1 MVAMAEQS
9 RTGRSRTR
17 LTATVTDL
25 EVVEQRA
32 FLIAVAQSKG
42 AVPETQTSLNELAL
56 LTDTAGSDPV
66 DEELV
71 RRERFDPATL
81 IGRGKV
87 DELVSMTKALDID
100 VVIFD
105 NELSPAQQRNLQKLF
120 ECDVVDRV
128 ALILDIFAQH
138 ATSKEGML
146 QVELAQ
152 LRYRLPRLRGRG
164 TEMSRLGG
172 GIGTR
177 GPGETQL
184 ETDRRRILDR
194 IAKLERELKHLAR
207 SRDTRT
213 KARRKSQLPV
223 VSLVGYTNAGKS
235 SMFNLLTDAGVLVED
250 RLFATL
256 DSTIRRVDMPN
267 GTPILVSDTVGF
279 VRNLPHQLVEAFRS
293 TLEEVNQADLL
304 LHIIDAADP
313 NPDRQIAAVHSVLRE
328 IGAADIPEQLVIN
341 KTDVADPVAVT
352 RLLELHANAVA
363 TSAVTGAGVNGLYAA
378 VTERLG
384 ESAEDVDL
392 VIPYDRGDIV
402 ALVHDIG
409 RVGTTD
415 HTDAGTHISAQ
426 VPSTEMHRF
435 AEFIESASNT
445 SN

>member
-1 MVAMAEQS
+1 MAAMAEQS

-42 AVPETQTSLNELAL
+42 AIPETQTSLNELAL

-87 DELVSMTKALDID
+87 EELVSLTKSQDID

-105 NELSPAQQRNLQKLF
+105 NELSPAQQRNLQKMF

-138 ATSKEGML
+138 ASSREGML

-213 KARRKSQLPV
+213 KARRKSRLPV

-235 SMFNLLTDAGVLVED
+235 TMFNAITDAGVLVED

-256 DSTIRRVDMPN
+256 DSTIRRVELAN
-267 GTPILVSDTVGF
+267 GAPILMSDTVGF

-304 LHIIDAADP
+304 LHIIDAADL
-313 NPDRQIAAVHSVLRE
+313 NPDRQIAAVHSVLGE
-328 IGAADIPEQLVIN
+328 IGAADIPEQLVVN
-341 KTDVADPVAVT
+341 KTDVADPVAVA
-352 RLLELHANAVA
+352 RLLELHPGAVA
-363 TSAVTGAGVNGLYAA
+363 TSAVTGAGLDGLSTAMGA
-378 VTERLG
+378 RL
-384 ESAEDVDL
+384 AETTDAIDL
-392 VIPYDRGDIV
+392 VIPYDRGEVV
-402 ALVHDIG
+402 ALVHEIG
-409 RVGTTD
+409 IVTATD
-415 HTDAGTHISAQ
+415 HTDEGTKLSAQ
-426 VPSTEMHRF
+426 VPRTELHRF
-435 AEFIESASNT
+435 TEYASDDPA
-445 SN
+445 

>member
-1 MVAMAEQS
+1 MTEQS
-9 RTGRSRTR
+9 RTGRGRTR

-25 EVVEQRA
+25 EVVQQRA

-42 AVPETQTSLNELAL
+42 SVPETQTSLNELAL
-56 LTDTAGSDPV
+56 LADTAGSEPV

-71 RRERFDPATL
+71 RRERFDAATL
-81 IGRGKV
+81 IGSGKV
-87 DELVSMTKALDID
+87 DELVSLTKAQDID

-105 NELSPAQQRNLQKLF
+105 NELSPAQQRNLQKRF

-194 IAKLERELKHLAR
+194 ISKLERELKHLAR
-207 SRDTRT
+207 SRDTRS
-213 KARRKSQLPV
+213 KARRKSRLPV

-235 SMFNLLTDAGVLVED
+235 TMFNHLTNAGVLVED

-256 DSTIRRVDMPN
+256 DSTIRRLDLPTGV
-267 GTPILVSDTVGF
+267 PILMSDTVGF

-304 LHIIDAADP
+304 LHIIDGADP
-313 NPDRQIAAVHSVLRE
+313 NPERQIAAVRSVLGE
-328 IGAADIPEQLVIN
+328 IGANEIPEQLVIN
-341 KTDVADPVAVT
+341 KTDIADPVAIK
-352 RLLELHANAVA
+352 RLLQLHPDAVA
-363 TSAVTGAGVNGLYAA
+363 TSAVTGDGVADLGEA
-378 VTERLG
+378 VTARL
-384 ESAEDVDL
+384 AETTDEVEL
-392 VIPYDRGDIV
+392 TVPYERGDIV
-402 ALVHDIG
+402 AMIHEIG
-409 RVGTTD
+409 HVIATD
-415 HTDAGTHISAQ
+415 HTDAGTKLTAQ
-426 VPSTEMHRF
+426 IPSTEVHRF
-435 AEFIESASNT
+435 ADFVSDTKS
-445 SN
+445 

>member
-1 MVAMAEQS
+1 MAEQP

-32 FLIAVAQSKG
+32 FLVAVAQSKG
-42 AVPETQTSLNELAL
+42 ALPETQTSLDELAL
-56 LTDTAGSDPV
+56 LTDTAGSNPV
-66 DEELV
+66 DAELV
-71 RRERFDPATL
+71 RRDRFDAATL
-81 IGRGKV
+81 IGSGKAA
-87 DELVSMTKALDID
+87 ELVTATKALDID

-105 NELSPAQQRNLQKLF
+105 NELSPAQQRNLAKMF

-138 ATSKEGML
+138 ASSKEGML

-164 TEMSRLGG
+164 VELSRLGG

-207 SRDTRT
+207 SRDTRA

-235 SMFNLLTDAGVLVED
+235 TMFNHLTNAGVLVED

-256 DSTIRRVDMPN
+256 DSTIRRVDLPS
-267 GTPILVSDTVGF
+267 GTPILMSDTVGF

-304 LHIIDAADP
+304 LHIVDAADP
-313 NPDRQIAAVHSVLRE
+313 NPDRQISAVHSVLAE

-341 KTDVADPVAVT
+341 KTDIADPVAVA
-352 RLLELHANAVA
+352 RLLELHPDAVA
-363 TSAVTGAGVNGLYAA
+363 TSAVTGAGVEDLEVA
-378 VTERLG
+378 VAKRL
-384 ESAEDVDL
+384 AETTDEIAITV
-392 VIPYDRGDIV
+392 PYDRGELV

-409 RVGTTD
+409 NVTTTE
-415 HTDAGTHISAQ
+415 HTDTGTRITAQ
-426 VPSTEMHRF
+426 VPSTELHRF
-435 AEFIESASNT
+435 AKFVDPE
-445 SN
+445 

>member
-1 MVAMAEQS
+1 MAEQS

-42 AVPETQTSLNELAL
+42 AVPEAQTSLDELAL

-66 DEELV
+66 DQELV

-81 IGRGKV
+81 IGQGKV
-87 DELVSMTKALDID
+87 DELVSLTKAQDID

-105 NELSPAQQRNLQKLF
+105 NELSPAQQRNLQKMF
-120 ECDVVDRV
+120 QCDVVDRV

-194 IAKLERELKHLAR
+194 IAKLERELKHIAR
-207 SRDTRT
+207 SHDTRT
-213 KARRKSQLPV
+213 KARRRSRLPV

-235 SMFNLLTDAGVLVED
+235 TMFNLLTDAGVLVED

-256 DSTIRRVDMPN
+256 DSTIRRVDLSN
-267 GTPILVSDTVGF
+267 GSPVLMSDTVGF

-304 LHIIDAADP
+304 LHIVDGADP
-313 NPDRQIAAVHSVLRE
+313 NPDRQIEAVHGVLRE
-328 IGAADIPEQLVIN
+328 IGAGDIPEQLVIN
-341 KTDVADPVAVT
+341 KTDVADPVAIN
-352 RLLELHANAVA
+352 RLLELHPGSVA
-363 TSAVTGAGVNGLYAA
+363 ASAVTGAGTDALANA
-378 VTERLG
+378 VTAIL
-384 ESAEDVDL
+384 AETSDEVDL
-392 VIPYDRGDIV
+392 VIPYDRGDLV
-402 ALVHDIG
+402 ALVHEIG
-409 RVGTTD
+409 RVSATE
-415 HTDAGTHISAQ
+415 HTDSGTRLAAQ
-426 VPSTEMHRF
+426 IPSTELHRF
-435 AEFIESASNT
+435 SDVIADD
-445 SN
+445 

>member
-1 MVAMAEQS
+1 MAEQP

-25 EVVEQRA
+25 EVVQQRA
-32 FLIAVAQSKG
+32 FLVAVAQSKG
-42 AVPETQTSLNELAL
+42 AVPETKISLNELAL

-71 RRERFDPATL
+71 RRDRFDPATL

-87 DELVSMTKALDID
+87 EELVAATKALDID

-105 NELSPAQQRNLQKLF
+105 NELSPAQQRNLAKMF

-138 ATSKEGML
+138 ASSKEGML

-164 TEMSRLGG
+164 VEMSRLGG

-184 ETDRRRILDR
+184 ETDRRRILER

-213 KARRKSQLPV
+213 KARRKSRLPV

-235 SMFNLLTDAGVLVED
+235 TMFNHLTDAGVLVED

-256 DSTIRRVDMPN
+256 DSTIRRVDLPS
-267 GTPILVSDTVGF
+267 GTPILMSDTVGF

-304 LHIIDAADP
+304 LHIVDGADP
-313 NPDRQIAAVHSVLRE
+313 NPDRQISAVHSVLRE

-341 KTDVADPVAVT
+341 KTDVADAVAIR
-352 RLLELHANAVA
+352 RLLELHPDAVA
-363 TSAVTGAGVNGLYAA
+363 TSAVTGAGVDALGVA
-378 VTERLG
+378 VTNRL
-384 ESAEDVDL
+384 AETTDEVVL
-392 VIPYDRGDIV
+392 TIPYDKGEVV

-409 RVGTTD
+409 SVTATEHTETGTRIT
-415 HTDAGTHISAQ
+415 AQ
-426 VPSTEMHRF
+426 VPNTELHRF
-435 AEFIESASNT
+435 AAFADQD
-445 SN
+445 

>member
-1 MVAMAEQS
+1 MAEQS
-9 RTGRSRTR
+9 RTGRGRTR

-25 EVVEQRA
+25 AVVQQRA

-42 AVPETQTSLNELAL
+42 AVLETQTSLNELAL
-56 LTDTAGSDPV
+56 LTDTAGSEPV

-71 RRERFDPATL
+71 RRERFDAATL
-81 IGRGKV
+81 IGSGKV
-87 DELVSMTKALDID
+87 DELVSLTKAQDID

-105 NELSPAQQRNLQKLF
+105 NELSPAQQRNLQQRF

-184 ETDRRRILDR
+184 ETDRRRILER
-194 IAKLERELKHLAR
+194 ISKLERELKHLAR

-213 KARRKSQLPV
+213 KARRKSRLPV

-235 SMFNLLTDAGVLVED
+235 TLFNHLTDAGVLVED

-256 DSTIRRVDMPN
+256 DSTIRRLDLPTGV
-267 GTPILVSDTVGF
+267 PILMSDTVGF

-304 LHIIDAADP
+304 LHIIDGADL
-313 NPDRQIAAVHSVLRE
+313 NPDRQIAAVRSVLGE
-328 IGAADIPEQLVIN
+328 IGASDIPEQLIIN
-341 KTDVADPVAVT
+341 KTDIADPVAIN
-352 RLLELHANAVA
+352 RLLQLHPEAVA
-363 TSAVTGAGVNGLYAA
+363 TSAVTGDGVAELGTA
-378 VTERLG
+378 VTARL
-384 ESAEDVDL
+384 AETTDELELTV
-392 VIPYDRGDIV
+392 PYDRGDMV
-402 ALVHDIG
+402 AMIHEIG
-409 RVGTTD
+409 HVLTTD
-415 HTDAGTHISAQ
+415 HTEAGTKLTAQ
-426 VPSTEMHRF
+426 IPSTEAHRF
-435 AEFIESASNT
+435 AEFVNDAANP
-445 SN
+445 

>member
-1 MVAMAEQS
+1 MAEQS

-32 FLIAVAQSKG
+32 FLIAVAQSKD
-42 AVPETQTSLNELAL
+42 AVPETETSLEELAL

-87 DELVSMTKALDID
+87 QELVALTKAQDID
-100 VVIFD
+100 VVIFN
-105 NELSPAQQRNLQKLF
+105 NELTPAQQRNLQRMF
-120 ECDVVDRV
+120 QCDVVDRV

-152 LRYRLPRLRGRG
+152 LRYRLPRLRGKG

-184 ETDRRRILDR
+184 ETDRRRILER
-194 IAKLERELKHLAR
+194 ISKLERELKHIAR
-207 SRDTRT
+207 SHDTRT
-213 KARRKSQLPV
+213 KARRKSRLPM

-235 SMFNLLTDAGVLVED
+235 TMFNRLTDAGVLVED

-256 DSTIRRVDMPN
+256 DSTIRRVEMP
-267 GTPILVSDTVGF
+267 GGAPILVSDTVGF
-279 VRNLPHQLVEAFRS
+279 VRNLPHMLVEAFRS

-313 NPDRQIAAVHSVLRE
+313 NPDRQISAVHTVLHE
-328 IGAADIPEQLVIN
+328 IGAADVPELLVVN
-341 KTDVADPVAVT
+341 KTDIADPVAVR
-352 RLLELHANAVA
+352 RLLELHPGAVA
-363 TSAVTGAGVNGLYAA
+363 TSAVTGSGIEELATA
-378 VTERLG
+378 VTDRL
-384 ESAEDVDL
+384 ADTTDDVEL
-392 VIPYDRGDIV
+392 VIPYDRGDLV
-402 ALVHDIG
+402 ALLHDIG
-409 RVGTTD
+409 RVSATE
-415 HTDAGTHISAQ
+415 HTDAGTRVSAQ
-426 VPSTEMHRF
+426 VPSTELHRF
-435 AEFIESASNT
+435 AAYVT
-445 SN
+445 D

>member
-1 MVAMAEQS
+1 MAEQP
-9 RTGRSRTR
+9 RKGRSRTR

-32 FLIAVAQSKG
+32 FLIAVAQSKS
-42 AVPETQTSLNELAL
+42 AVPEAQTSLNELAL

-87 DELVSMTKALDID
+87 SELVSMTKALDID

-105 NELSPAQQRNLQKLF
+105 NDLSPAQQRNLQKMF

-164 TEMSRLGG
+164 VEMSRLGG

-194 IAKLERELKHLAR
+194 IAKLEKELKHLAR

-213 KARRKSQLPV
+213 KARRKSRLPV

-235 SMFNLLTDAGVLVED
+235 TMFNLLTDAGVLVED

-256 DSTIRRVDMPN
+256 DSTIRRVDLPN
-267 GTPILVSDTVGF
+267 GSPILISDTVGF

-328 IGAADIPEQLVIN
+328 IGAGDIPEQLVVN
-341 KTDVADPVAVT
+341 KTDVADPVAVN
-352 RLLELHANAVA
+352 RLLELHPSAVA
-363 TSAVTGAGVNGLYAA
+363 TSAVTGAGIDGLAAA
-378 VTERLG
+378 VTERL
-384 ESAEDVDL
+384 AETSDDVDL

-402 ALVHDIG
+402 ALVHEIG
-409 RVGTTD
+409 RVSGTD
-415 HTDAGTHISAQ
+415 HTDSGTLINAQ
-426 VPSTEMHRF
+426 LPSTELHRF
-435 AEFIESASNT
+435 AEFIENGDPA
-445 SN
+445 

>member
-1 MVAMAEQS
+1 MSVMADQS

-32 FLIAVAQSKG
+32 FLIAVATSKD
-42 AVPETQTSLNELAL
+42 AIPETETSLNELAL
-56 LTDTAGSDPV
+56 LADTAGSNPV

-71 RRERFDPATL
+71 RRDRFDPATL
-81 IGRGKV
+81 IGKGKV
-87 DELVSMTKALDID
+87 QELVSLTRAQDID

-105 NELSPAQQRNLQKLF
+105 NELSPAQQRNLQQLF
-120 ECDVVDRV
+120 QCDVVDRV

-152 LRYRLPRLRGRG
+152 SRYRLPRLRGRG

-194 IAKLERELKHLAR
+194 IAKLERELKHLAQ

-213 KARRKSQLPV
+213 KARRKSRLPV

-235 SMFNLLTDAGVLVED
+235 SMFNLITNAGVLVED

-256 DSTIRRVDMPN
+256 DSTIRRVEMEGGSPLL
-267 GTPILVSDTVGF
+267 ISDTVGF

-313 NPDRQIAAVHSVLRE
+313 DPDRQIAAVHSVLRE
-328 IGAADIPEQLVIN
+328 IGAADIPELLVIN
-341 KTDVADPVAVT
+341 KTDIADPVAVH
-352 RLLELHANAVA
+352 RLQALHPGAVA
-363 TSAVTGAGVNGLYAA
+363 TSAVTGSGIQDLAA
-378 VTERLG
+378 AITARLADTTG
-384 ESAEDVDL
+384 DIEL
-392 VIPYDRGDIV
+392 VVPYERGDVV
-402 ALVHDIG
+402 ALLHEIG
-409 RVGTTD
+409 RVSSTE
-415 HTDAGTHISAQ
+415 HTDAGTRVKAQ
-426 VPSTEMHRF
+426 VPSTELHRF
-435 AEFIESASNT
+435 AEFLGT
-445 SN
+445 

>member
-1 MVAMAEQS
+1 MAEQS

-42 AVPETQTSLNELAL
+42 AVPEAQTSLDELAL

-66 DEELV
+66 DQELV

-87 DELVSMTKALDID
+87 EDLVSLTKAQDID

-105 NELSPAQQRNLQKLF
+105 NELSPAQQRNLQKMF
-120 ECDVVDRV
+120 QCDVVDRV

-194 IAKLERELKHLAR
+194 IAKLERELKHIAR
-207 SRDTRT
+207 SHDTRT
-213 KARRKSQLPV
+213 KARRRSRLPV

-235 SMFNLLTDAGVLVED
+235 TMFNLLTDAGVLVED

-256 DSTIRRVDMPN
+256 DSTIRRVDLPN
-267 GTPILVSDTVGF
+267 GSPVLMSDTVGF

-293 TLEEVNQADLL
+293 TLEEVNLADLL
-304 LHIIDAADP
+304 LHIVDGADP
-313 NPDRQIAAVHSVLRE
+313 NPDRQIEAVHSVLRE
-328 IGAADIPEQLVIN
+328 IGAGEIPEQLVIN
-341 KTDVADPVAVT
+341 KTDVADPVAIN
-352 RLLELHANAVA
+352 RLLELHPGSVA
-363 TSAVTGAGVNGLYAA
+363 TSAATGSGADALAGA
-378 VTERLG
+378 VTALL
-384 ESAEDVDL
+384 AETSDEVDL
-392 VIPYDRGDIV
+392 VIPYDRGD
-402 ALVHDIG
+402 LVTLVYDIG
-409 RVGTTD
+409 MVSATEHIDSGTRIT
-415 HTDAGTHISAQ
+415 AQ
-426 VPSTEMHRF
+426 VPSTELHRF
-435 AEFIESASNT
+435 ADFVADV
-445 SN
+445 

>member
-1 MVAMAEQS
+1 MADQS

-32 FLIAVAQSKG
+32 FLIAVAASKD
-42 AVPETQTSLNELAL
+42 AIPEAETSLNELAL
-56 LTDTAGSDPV
+56 LTDTAGSNPV

-71 RRERFDPATL
+71 RRDRFDPATL
-81 IGRGKV
+81 IGKGKV
-87 DELVSMTKALDID
+87 QELVALTRAQDID

-105 NELSPAQQRNLQKLF
+105 NELSPAQQRNLQQLF
-120 ECDVVDRV
+120 QCDVVDRV

-194 IAKLERELKHLAR
+194 IAKLERELKHLAQ

-213 KARRKSQLPV
+213 KARRKSRLPV

-235 SMFNLLTDAGVLVED
+235 TMFNLVTDAGVLVED

-256 DSTIRRVDMPN
+256 DSTIRRVEMDG
-267 GTPILVSDTVGF
+267 GTPLLISDTVGF
-279 VRNLPHQLVEAFRS
+279 VRNLPHQLIEAFRS

-313 NPDRQIAAVHSVLRE
+313 DPDRQIAAVHSVLRE
-328 IGAADIPEQLVIN
+328 IGAADIPELLVIN
-341 KTDVADPVAVT
+341 KTDIADPVALH
-352 RLLELHANAVA
+352 RLQALHPGAVA
-363 TSAVTGAGVNGLYAA
+363 TSALTGSGIEDLAA
-378 VTERLG
+378 AITARLADTTDDI
-384 ESAEDVDL
+384 EL
-392 VIPYDRGDIV
+392 VVPYERGDVV
-402 ALVHDIG
+402 ALLHEIG
-409 RVGTTD
+409 RVSSTE
-415 HTDAGTHISAQ
+415 HTDAGTRVTAQ
-426 VPSTEMHRF
+426 VPSTEIHRF
-435 AEFIESASNT
+435 ADFLDT
-445 SN
+445 

>member
-1 MVAMAEQS
+1 MTDQP

-32 FLIAVAQSKG
+32 FLVAVAQSKG
-42 AVPETQTSLNELAL
+42 ALPETETSLNELAL

-66 DEELV
+66 EAELV
-71 RRERFDPATL
+71 RRDRFDPATL

-105 NELSPAQQRNLQKLF
+105 NELSPAQQRNLAKLF

-164 TEMSRLGG
+164 IEMSRLGG

-194 IAKLERELKHLAR
+194 IAKLERELKHIAR
-207 SRDTRT
+207 SHETRT
-213 KARRKSQLPV
+213 KARRKSRLPI

-235 SMFNLLTDAGVLVED
+235 TMFNHLTDAGVLVED

-256 DSTIRRVDMPN
+256 DSTIRRVDLPS
-267 GTPILVSDTVGF
+267 GSPILMSDTVGF

-304 LHIIDAADP
+304 LHIVDGADP
-313 NPDRQIAAVHSVLRE
+313 NPDRQIKAVHSVLRE
-328 IGAADIPEQLVIN
+328 IGAVDIPEQLVIN
-341 KTDVADPVAVT
+341 KSDAADPVAIK
-352 RLLELHANAVA
+352 RLVELHPGSVA
-363 TSAVTGAGVNGLYAA
+363 TSAITGAGIEELGAA
-378 VTERLG
+378 VTERL
-384 ESAEDVDL
+384 AETTDEVEIT
-392 VIPYDRGDIV
+392 VPYDRGDIV

-409 RVGTTD
+409 NVAATE
-415 HTDAGTHISAQ
+415 HTDSGTKISAQ
-426 VPSTEMHRF
+426 VPSTELHRF
-435 AEFIESASNT
+435 AEFLD
-445 SN
+445 

>member
-1 MVAMAEQS
+1 MAPMAEQS
-9 RTGRSRTR
+9 RTGRGRTR

-25 EVVEQRA
+25 EVVQQRA

-42 AVPETQTSLNELAL
+42 SVPETQTSLNELAL

-71 RRERFDPATL
+71 RRERFDAATL
-81 IGRGKV
+81 IGSGKV
-87 DELVSMTKALDID
+87 QELVSITKAQDID

-105 NELSPAQQRNLQKLF
+105 NELSPAQQRNLQKMF

-207 SRDTRT
+207 SRETRT
-213 KARRKSQLPV
+213 KARRKSRLPV

-235 SMFNLLTDAGVLVED
+235 TVFNAITDAGVLVED

-256 DSTIRRVDMPN
+256 DSTIRRVDLAN
-267 GTPILVSDTVGF
+267 GTPLLLSDTVGF

-304 LHIIDAADP
+304 LHIIDGADP

-328 IGAADIPEQLVIN
+328 IGAVDIPEQLVIN
-341 KTDVADPVAVT
+341 KTDVADPVAVN
-352 RLLELHANAVA
+352 RLLELHPGAVA
-363 TSAVTGAGVNGLYAA
+363 TSAVTGAGLDALSTA
-378 VTERLG
+378 MATRL
-384 ESAEDVDL
+384 AETTDEVDL
-392 VIPYDRGDIV
+392 VIPYDRGDAA
-402 ALVHDIG
+402 ALVHEIG
-409 RVGTTD
+409 RVTATD
-415 HTDAGTHISAQ
+415 HTDEGTKLTAQ
-426 VPSTEMHRF
+426 IPSTELHRF
-435 AEFIESASNT
+435 ANFVEDPE
-445 SN
+445 

>member
-1 MVAMAEQS
+1 MAPMAEQS
-9 RTGRSRTR
+9 RTGRGRTR

-25 EVVEQRA
+25 EVVQQRA

-42 AVPETQTSLNELAL
+42 SVPETQTSLNELAL

-71 RRERFDPATL
+71 RRERFDAATL
-81 IGRGKV
+81 IGSGKV
-87 DELVSMTKALDID
+87 QELVSITKAQDID

-105 NELSPAQQRNLQKLF
+105 NELSPAQQRNLQKMF

-207 SRDTRT
+207 SRETRT
-213 KARRKSQLPV
+213 KARRKSRLPV

-235 SMFNLLTDAGVLVED
+235 TVFNAITDAGVLVED

-256 DSTIRRVDMPN
+256 DSTIRRVDLAN
-267 GTPILVSDTVGF
+267 GTPLLLSDTVGF

-304 LHIIDAADP
+304 LHIIDGADP

-328 IGAADIPEQLVIN
+328 IGAVDIPEQLVIN
-341 KTDVADPVAVT
+341 KTDVADPVAVN
-352 RLLELHANAVA
+352 RLLELHPGAVA
-363 TSAVTGAGVNGLYAA
+363 TSAVTGAGLDALSTA
-378 VTERLG
+378 MATRL
-384 ESAEDVDL
+384 AETTDEVDL
-392 VIPYDRGDIV
+392 VIPYDRGDAA
-402 ALVHDIG
+402 ALVHEIG
-409 RVGTTD
+409 RVTATD
-415 HTDAGTHISAQ
+415 HTDEGTKLTAQ
-426 VPSTEMHRF
+426 IPSTELHRF
-435 AEFIESASNT
+435 ADFVEDPE
-445 SN
+445 

>member
-1 MVAMAEQS
+1 MAEEP

-32 FLIAVAQSKG
+32 FLVSVAQSKS
-42 AVPETQTSLNELAL
+42 ALPESQISLDELAL
-56 LTDTAGSDPV
+56 LTDTAGSNPV
-66 DEELV
+66 DAELV
-71 RRERFDPATL
+71 RRDRFDAATL
-81 IGRGKV
+81 IGSGKAA
-87 DELVSMTKALDID
+87 ELVAASKALDID

-105 NELSPAQQRNLQKLF
+105 NELSPAQQRNLAKMF

-138 ATSKEGML
+138 ASSKEGML

-164 TEMSRLGG
+164 VEMSRLGG

-213 KARRKSQLPV
+213 KARRKSRLPV

-235 SMFNLLTDAGVLVED
+235 TMFNHLTDAGVLVED

-256 DSTIRRVDMPN
+256 DSTIRRVDLPA

-304 LHIIDAADP
+304 LHIVDAADP
-313 NPDRQIAAVHSVLRE
+313 NPDRQISAVHSVLRE
-328 IGAADIPEQLVIN
+328 IGADDIPEQLVIN
-341 KTDVADPVAVT
+341 KTDVADPVAVA
-352 RLLELHANAVA
+352 RLLELHPDAVA
-363 TSAVTGAGVNGLYAA
+363 TSAVTGAGVEDLGVA
-378 VTERLG
+378 VAKRL
-384 ESAEDVDL
+384 AETTDEVAMT
-392 VIPYDRGDIV
+392 VPYDRGELV

-409 RVGTTD
+409 NVTTTE
-415 HTDAGTHISAQ
+415 HTDTGTRITAQ
-426 VPSTEMHRF
+426 VPSTELHRF
-435 AEFIESASNT
+435 AEFVDPE
-445 SN
+445 

>member
-1 MVAMAEQS
+1 MAEQP
-9 RTGRSRTR
+9 RTGRSRAR

-87 DELVSMTKALDID
+87 EELVSLTKAQDID

-105 NELSPAQQRNLQKLF
+105 NELSPAQHRNLQQMF

-194 IAKLERELKHLAR
+194 ISKLERELKHLAR

-213 KARRKSQLPV
+213 KARRKSRLPI

-235 SMFNLLTDAGVLVED
+235 TMFNHLTDAGVLVED

-256 DSTIRRVDMPN
+256 DSTIRRVDLPN
-267 GTPILVSDTVGF
+267 GSPILISDTVGF
-279 VRNLPHQLVEAFRS
+279 IRNLPHQLVEAFRS

-304 LHIIDAADP
+304 LHIVDAADP
-313 NPDRQIAAVHSVLRE
+313 NPDRQVAAVHSVLRE
-328 IGAADIPEQLVIN
+328 IGAGDIPEQLVIN
-341 KTDVADPVAVT
+341 KTDVADPVAVK
-352 RLLELHANAVA
+352 RLLELHPGAVA
-363 TSAVTGAGVNGLYAA
+363 ASAVTGDGVEGLADAITGRLAEAA
-378 VTERLG
+378 DDIE
-384 ESAEDVDL
+384 L
-392 VIPYDRGDIV
+392 VIPYDRGDVV

-409 RVGTTD
+409 RVADTE
-415 HTDAGTHISAQ
+415 HTDAGTRIRAQ
-426 VPSTEMHRF
+426 VPSTELHRF
-435 AEFIESASNT
+435 AEFVQE
-445 SN
+445 